1 MGPRHIGRMPE
12 RASGHGES
20 VLIVEDDEYLAS
32 VLSRI
37 LANEGFKVLTAA
49 DGESGLAKALDAHPD
64 LVILDVG
71 LPRRDG
77 VDLTRTLRARGFVA
91 PMLMLTARAAVSDRV
106 SGLDAGADDYLPKPF
121 EYSELLARVKALLR
135 RASMTAAST
144 QLRVRDLVLDP
155 ITRRVEKSGEALDL
169 TQKEYALLEYLMRN
183 EGRPVTRHQ
192 IATTVWKAAPDPE
205 TNVVDVYIN
214 YLRKKLR
221 DARDSPL
228 IRTVRGVGY
237 MLKE

>member
-1 MGPRHIGRMPE
+1 MADRTPSR
-12 RASGHGES
+12 GES
-20 VLIVEDDEYLAS
+20 VLIVEDDEYLSS

-37 LANEGFKVLTAA
+37 LANEGFDVFTAP
-49 DGESGLAKALDAHPD
+49 DGESGLAKALDTQPD

-77 VDLTRTLRARGFVA
+77 VDLTRTLRARGFNA
-91 PMLMLTARAAVSDRV
+91 PMLMLTARSAVSDRV

-135 RASMTAAST
+135 RASMSAAST
-144 QLRVRDLVLDP
+144 QLRVRDIVLDT
-155 ITRRVEKSGEALDL
+155 IARRVEKAGQPVDL

-183 EGRPVTRHQ
+183 EGRPVTRLQ
-192 IATTVWKAAPDPE
+192 IATAVWKTAPDPE

-214 YLRKKLR
+214 YLRNKLGDTR
-221 DARDSPL
+221 EHPL
-228 IRTVRGVGY
+228 VLTVRGVGY
-237 MLKE
+237 MMKE

>member
-1 MGPRHIGRMPE
+1 MPE
-12 RASGHGES
+12 HPAGHGES
-20 VLIVEDDEYLAS
+20 ILIVEDDEYLAS

-37 LANEGFKVLTAA
+37 LVNAGFRVLTAT
-49 DGESGLAKALDAHPD
+49 DGESGLTMALDAQPN

-77 VDLTRTLRARGFVA
+77 VNLTRTLRARGFGA

-144 QLRVRDLVLDP
+144 QLRVRDVVLDP
-155 ITRRVEKSGEALDL
+155 ITRKVERGGRPVDL

-183 EGRPVTRHQ
+183 EGRAVTRQQ
-192 IATTVWKAAPDPE
+192 IAQTVWNTAPEPE

-214 YLRKKLR
+214 YLRKKLG
-221 DARDSPL
+221 DSRESPMVH
-228 IRTVRGVGY
+228 TVRGTGY
-237 MLKE
+237 MIKE

>member
-1 MGPRHIGRMPE
+1 MSENEPAR
-12 RASGHGES
+12 GES
-20 VLIVEDDEYLAS
+20 VLIVEDDEYLSS

-37 LANEGFKVLTAA
+37 LVNEGFRVLTAP
-49 DGESGLAKALDAHPD
+49 DGETGLATALDAQPD

-77 VDLTRTLRARGFVA
+77 VDLTRTLRARGFGA

-135 RASMTAAST
+135 RASMAAAST
-144 QLRVRDLVLDP
+144 QLRVRDIVLDP
-155 ITRRVEKSGEALDL
+155 LTRKVERDGKAVDL

-183 EGRPVTRHQ
+183 EGRPVTRQQ
-192 IATTVWKAAPDPE
+192 IATIVWKAAPEPE

-221 DARDSPL
+221 DSREQPL
-228 IRTVRGVGY
+228 LQTVRGVGY
-237 MLKE
+237 MMKE

>member
-1 MGPRHIGRMPE
+1 MSEQPL
-12 RASGHGES
+12 GHGES

-37 LANEGFKVLTAA
+37 LVNAGFRVLTAT
-49 DGESGLAKALDAHPD
+49 DGESGLTMALDAQPD

-77 VDLTRTLRARGFVA
+77 VNLTRTLRARGFGA

-144 QLRVRDLVLDP
+144 QLRVRDLTLDP
-155 ITRRVEKSGEALDL
+155 ITRKVERGGRAVDL

-183 EGRPVTRHQ
+183 EGRAVTRQQ
-192 IATTVWKAAPDPE
+192 IAQTVWNTAPEPE

-214 YLRKKLR
+214 YLRKKLG
-221 DARDSPL
+221 DSRESPMVH
-228 IRTVRGVGY
+228 TVRGTGY
-237 MLKE
+237 MIKE

>member
-1 MGPRHIGRMPE
+1 MSEKESE
-12 RASGHGES
+12 RGES
-20 VLIVEDDEYLAS
+20 VLIVEDDEYLSS

-37 LANEGFKVLTAA
+37 LANEGFRVLTAP
-49 DGESGLAKALDAHPD
+49 DGETGLAKALDAQPD

-77 VDLTRTLRARGFVA
+77 VDLTRTLRARGFGA

-135 RASMTAAST
+135 RATMTAAST
-144 QLRVRDLVLDP
+144 QLKVRDITLDP
-155 ITRRVEKSGEALDL
+155 ITRKVERGGKEIDL

-183 EGRPVTRHQ
+183 EGRPITRQQ
-192 IATTVWKAAPDPE
+192 IATIVWKAAPEPE

-214 YLRKKLR
+214 YLRKKLK
-221 DARDSPL
+221 DSRENPL
-228 IRTVRGVGY
+228 LHTVRGVGY
-237 MLKE
+237 MMKD

>member
-1 MGPRHIGRMPE
+1 MSEQPP
-12 RASGHGES
+12 GHGES

-37 LANEGFKVLTAA
+37 LINAGFRVLTAT
-49 DGESGLAKALDAHPD
+49 DGESGLTMALDAQPD

-77 VDLTRTLRARGFVA
+77 VNLTRTLRARGFGA

-144 QLRVRDLVLDP
+144 QLRVRDVVLDP
-155 ITRRVEKSGEALDL
+155 ITRKVERGGRAVDL

-183 EGRPVTRHQ
+183 EGRAVTRQQ
-192 IATTVWKAAPDPE
+192 IAQTVWHTAPEPE

-214 YLRKKLR
+214 YLRKKLG
-221 DARDSPL
+221 DSRESPMVL
-228 IRTVRGVGY
+228 TVRGTGY
-237 MLKE
+237 MIKE